1 MRNFCLPTGFGI
13 DPLFIQAYQ
22 RYLKKDKDENTNEL
36 IDRHKKPDTFVS
48 GFVLLPLLGSNQGPS
63 D

>member
-1 MRNFCLPTGFGI
+1 LE
-13 DPLFIQAYQ
+13 LF
-22 RYLKKDKDENTNEL
+22 NTT
-36 IDRHKKPDTFVS
+36 KPDTFVS